1 MTAIIDY
8 GAGNL
13 TSVLLALKSLGDD
26 PVITGDPALLE
37 QADRII
43 FPGVGSAASGMLGLK
58 QKNLD
63 AALKKCCMQNKP
75 ILAICLG
82 MQMLLE
88 FSEEDGGVNGLG
100 LFPGNVKLFK
110 FPPEQR
116 IKVPHMGW
124 NTVRQNKH
132 ALWKNIPDDSAFYF
146 VHSYYVSADNASDVA
161 GITEYGGF
169 EFVSAVAGKN
179 LFATQFHPERSGE
192 TGLQLLKNFLK
203 WDGSSCC

>member
-1 MTAIIDY
+1 MTAVIDY

-13 TSVLLALKSLGDD
+13 TSVLLALKFLGDA

-43 FPGVGSAASGMLGLK
+43 FPGVGSAASGMEGLK
-58 QKNLD
+58 RKRLD
-63 AALKKCCMQNKP
+63 EALKKCCVQNKP

-88 FSEEDGGVNGLG
+88 FSEEDDGVNGLG
-100 LFPGNVKLFK
+100 LFPGKVKLFT
-110 FPPEQR
+110 FPPEKR

-124 NTVRQNKH
+124 NTVRQSDH
-132 ALWKNIPDDSAFYF
+132 ALWKNIPDNSAFYF
-146 VHSYYVSADNASDVA
+146 VHSYYVSADNASDIA
-161 GITEYGGF
+161 GVTEYGNF
-169 EFVSAVAGKN
+169 EFVSAVARKN
-179 LFATQFHPERSGE
+179 IFATQFHPERSGE
-192 TGLQLLKNFLK
+192 MGLLLLKNFLE

>member
-1 MTAIIDY
+1 MTAVIDY

-13 TSVLLALKSLGDD
+13 TSVLLALKFLGDD
-26 PVITGDPALLE
+26 PVITDDPAVLE

-43 FPGVGSAASGMLGLK
+43 FPGVGSAASGMEGLK
-58 QKNLD
+58 RKRLD
-63 AALKKCCMQNKP
+63 EALKKCCMQNKP

-88 FSEEDGGVNGLG
+88 FSEEDDGVNGLG
-100 LFPGNVKLFK
+100 LFPGKVKLFK

-124 NTVRQNKH
+124 NTVRQNEH
-132 ALWKNIPDDSAFYF
+132 VLWKNIPDNSAFYF

-161 GITEYGGF
+161 GVTEYGGF
-169 EFVSAVAGKN
+169 EFVSAVARKN

-192 TGLQLLKNFLK
+192 MGLLLLKNFLE
-203 WDGSSCC
+203 WDDSSCC

>member
-1 MTAIIDY
+1 MGINMTAVIDY

-13 TSVLLALKSLGDD
+13 TSVLLALKFLGDD
-26 PVITGDPALLE
+26 PVITDAPALLE

-43 FPGVGSAASGMLGLK
+43 FPGVGSAASGMEGLK

-63 AALKKCCMQNKP
+63 TALKKCCIQNKP

-88 FSEEDGGVNGLG
+88 FSEEDDGVNGLG
-100 LFPGNVKLFK
+100 LFPGKVKLFD

-124 NTVRQNKH
+124 NTVRQNDH
-132 ALWKNIPDDSAFYF
+132 AL
-146 VHSYYVSADNASDVA
+146 
-161 GITEYGGF
+161 YG
-169 EFVSAVAGKN
+169 
-179 LFATQFHPERSGE
+179 R
-192 TGLQLLKNFLK
+192 
-203 WDGSSCC
+203 

>member
-1 MTAIIDY
+1 MTAVIDY

-13 TSVLLALKSLGDD
+13 TSVLLALKFLGDD

-43 FPGVGSAASGMLGLK
+43 FPGVGSAASGMEGLK
-58 QKNLD
+58 RKSLD
-63 AALKKCCMQNKP
+63 EALKKCCIQNKP

-88 FSEEDGGVNGLG
+88 FSEEDDGVNGLG
-100 LFPGNVKLFK
+100 LFPGKVKLFK

-124 NTVRQNKH
+124 NTVRQNGH
-132 ALWKNIPDDSAFYF
+132 ALWKNIPDNSAFYF

-161 GITEYGGF
+161 GVTEYGGF
-169 EFVSAVAGKN
+169 EFVSAVARKN
-179 LFATQFHPERSGE
+179 IFATQFHPERSGGM
-192 TGLQLLKNFLK
+192 GLQLLKNFLE

>member
-26 PVITGDPALLE
+26 PVITSDPALLE

-58 QKNLD
+58 QKSLD
-63 AALKKCCMQNKP
+63 EALKKCCIQNKP

-100 LFPGNVKLFK
+100 LFPGKVKLFK

-132 ALWKNIPDDSAFYF
+132 ALWKNIPDNSAFYF
-146 VHSYYVSADNASDVA
+146 VHSYYVSADNASDIA
-161 GITEYGGF
+161 GVTEYGDF
-169 EFVSAVAGKN
+169 EFVSAVARKN

-192 TGLQLLKNFLK
+192 MGLQLLKNFLE

>member
-75 ILAICLG
+75 VLAICLG

-110 FPPEQR
+110 FPPEYR

-132 ALWKNIPDDSAFYF
+132 ALWKNIPDNSAFYF

-161 GITEYGGF
+161 GITEYGSF

-179 LFATQFHPERSGE
+179 IFATQFHPERSGE
-192 TGLQLLKNFLK
+192 TGLQLLKNFLE

>member
-1 MTAIIDY
+1 MTAVIDY

-13 TSVLLALKSLGDD
+13 TSVLLALKFLGDD
-26 PVITGDPALLE
+26 PVITDDPVILE

-43 FPGVGSAASGMLGLK
+43 FPGVGSAASGMEGLK
-58 QKNLD
+58 RKRLD
-63 AALKKCCMQNKP
+63 EALKKCCMQNKP
-75 ILAICLG
+75 LLAICLG

-88 FSEEDGGVNGLG
+88 FSEEDDGVNGLG
-100 LFPGNVKLFK
+100 LVPGKVKLFK

-124 NTVRQNKH
+124 NTVRQNEH
-132 ALWKNIPDDSAFYF
+132 VLWKNIPDNSAFYF

-161 GITEYGGF
+161 GVTEYGGF
-169 EFVSAVAGKN
+169 EFVSTVARKN
-179 LFATQFHPERSGE
+179 IFATQFHPERSGE
-192 TGLQLLKNFLK
+192 MGLQLLKNFLE

>member
-75 ILAICLG
+75 VLAICLG

-110 FPPEQR
+110 FPPEYR

-132 ALWKNIPDDSAFYF
+132 ALWKNIPDNSAFYF

-161 GITEYGGF
+161 GITEYGSF
-169 EFVSAVAGKN
+169 EFVSTVAGKN

>member
-26 PVITGDPALLE
+26 PVISGDPALLE

-63 AALKKCCMQNKP
+63 AALKKCCMRNKP

-161 GITEYGGF
+161 GITEYGSF

-192 TGLQLLKNFLK
+192 TGLQLLKNFLE

>member
-161 GITEYGGF
+161 GITEYGSF

-192 TGLQLLKNFLK
+192 TGLQLLKNFLE

>member
-192 TGLQLLKNFLK
+192 TGLQLLKNFLE

>member
-124 NTVRQNKH
+124 NPVRPNKH
-132 ALWKNIPDDSAFYF
+132 ALWNNIPDDSAFYF

-192 TGLQLLKNFLK
+192 TGLQLLKNFLE

>member
-1 MTAIIDY
+1 MTAVIDY

-13 TSVLLALKSLGDD
+13 TSVLLALKFLGDD
-26 PVITGDPALLE
+26 PVITDDPVILE

-43 FPGVGSAASGMLGLK
+43 FPGVGSAASGMEGLK
-58 QKNLD
+58 RKRLD
-63 AALKKCCMQNKP
+63 EALKKCCMQDKP
-75 ILAICLG
+75 LLAICLG

-88 FSEEDGGVNGLG
+88 FSEEDDGVNGLG
-100 LFPGNVKLFK
+100 LVPGKVKLFK

-124 NTVRQNKH
+124 NTVRQNEH
-132 ALWKNIPDDSAFYF
+132 VLWKNIPDNSAFYF

-161 GITEYGGF
+161 GVTEYGGF
-169 EFVSAVAGKN
+169 EFVSTVARKN
-179 LFATQFHPERSGE
+179 IFATQFHPERSGE
-192 TGLQLLKNFLK
+192 MGLQLLKNFLE

>member
-13 TSVLLALKSLGDD
+13 TSVLLALKFLGDD

-132 ALWKNIPDDSAFYF
+132 ALWKNIPDNSAFYF

-161 GITEYGGF
+161 GITEYGSF
-169 EFVSAVAGKN
+169 EFVSTVAGKN

-192 TGLQLLKNFLK
+192 TGLQLLKNFLE

>member
-75 ILAICLG
+75 VLAICLG

-110 FPPEQR
+110 FPPEYR

-132 ALWKNIPDDSAFYF
+132 ALWKNIPDNSSFYF

-161 GITEYGGF
+161 GITEYGSF

-179 LFATQFHPERSGE
+179 IFATQFHPERSGE
-192 TGLQLLKNFLK
+192 TGLQLLKNFLE